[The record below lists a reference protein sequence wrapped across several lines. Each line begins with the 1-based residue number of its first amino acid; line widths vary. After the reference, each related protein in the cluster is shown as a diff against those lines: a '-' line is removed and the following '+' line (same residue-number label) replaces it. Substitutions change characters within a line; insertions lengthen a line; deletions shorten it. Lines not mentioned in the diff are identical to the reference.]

1 MNFWNFGAIFMD
13 FSEARDLFVNIF
25 QILDRTEKFVDR
37 GLIIK
42 KLRGFSAK
50 MPIITEFQLF

>member
-1 MNFWNFGAIFMD
+1 VD

-25 QILDRTEKFVDR
+25 QISDLAAKIVDR

-42 KLRGFSAK
+42 KLRGFFAK
-50 MPIITEFQLF
+50 MPEITEFQFF

>member
-1 MNFWNFGAIFMD
+1 VD

-25 QILDRTEKFVDR
+25 QISNRTEKFVDR

-42 KLRGFSAK
+42 KLKGFSAK
-50 MPIITEFQLF
+50 MPRITEFQLF